1 MAIRKRRNIR
11 GEFLFFILFFLFSA
25 LFFGQDK
32 LSNEDKKLR
41 EDILTEFKSKG
52 EEGLRN
58 FAKNKT
64 DSITPKFIAEFSEA
78 GVKGKKEEWLKIC
91 TIIAEEK
98 KDEKIT
104 ANVQGYVHLA
114 KGDAHFD
121 SGDNTKAMEMYEKA
135 LPLFEKA
142 GDPVGQG
149 SVYKRK
155 GDVYFNT
162 GEHEKAGEMYDKAMT
177 LYEKAGRKVDF

>member
-1 MAIRKRRNIR
+1 MVRRKSSNVR
-11 GEFLFFILFFLFSA
+11 GEFLFFILFFLFSV

-32 LSNEDKKLR
+32 LSTEDKKLR
-41 EDILTEFKSKG
+41 EEILTEFKSKG

-58 FAKNKT
+58 FAKNKAG
-64 DSITPKFIAEFSEA
+64 SITQKFIARFAED
-78 GVKGKKEEWLKIC
+78 GVKDKKEAWLKIC
-91 TIIAEEK
+91 TVIAEEK

-104 ANVQGYVHLA
+104 ADVQGYVHLA
-114 KGDAHFD
+114 KGDTHFD
-121 SGDNTKAMEMYEKA
+121 GGDNTKAMEMYDKA
-135 LPLFEKA
+135 MPLFEKA

-162 GEHEKAGEMYDKAMT
+162 GEHDKAGEMYDKAMT